1 MEEERDW
8 VREENWTR
16 REDKEDR
23 SDVRL
28 EISWERETKEA

>member
-1 MEEERDW
+1 MEEERDC
-8 VREENWTR
+8 VREENWRR